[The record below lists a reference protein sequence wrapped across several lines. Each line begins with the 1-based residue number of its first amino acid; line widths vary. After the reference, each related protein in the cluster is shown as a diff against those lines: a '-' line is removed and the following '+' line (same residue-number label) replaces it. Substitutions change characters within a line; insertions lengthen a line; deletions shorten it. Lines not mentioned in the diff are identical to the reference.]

1 MSRRV
6 IKKLTR
12 WYRSGI
18 LSKLKTVYASKGE
31 HVRMES
37 ANTMDRMLCL
47 FQACRDAV
55 EYEKKLSKWLDTE
68 AKISVEYEASDLATA
83 KLIINKREVCSLTAD
98 DPVSSLDELMCWVW
112 ATMVLGDYTNMRTP
126 TIEA

>member
-1 MSRRV
+1 MVTRL
-6 IKKLTR
+6 KKL
-12 WYRSGI
+12 YDAI
-18 LSKLKTVYASKGE
+18 GE
-31 HVRMES
+31 VVRMES
-37 ANTMDRMLCL
+37 TEPMDKMLCL
-47 FQACRDAV
+47 FQACHDAV

-83 KLIINKREVCSLTAD
+83 KLTIDNREVCRLTAE

>member
-1 MSRRV
+1 MVGKS
-6 IKKLTR
+6 
-12 WYRSGI
+12 
-18 LSKLKTVYASKGE
+18 KTVYASKGE
-31 HVRMES
+31 AVRMES

-55 EYEKKLSKWLDTE
+55 EYEKKLSKWLDLE

-83 KLIINKREVCSLTAD
+83 CLIVDDREVCRLTSD

-112 ATMVLGDYTNMRTP
+112 ATMVRGDYTNMRTP

>member
-1 MSRRV
+1 MV
-6 IKKLTR
+6 A
-12 WYRSGI
+12 
-18 LSKLKTVYASKGE
+18 KLKTLYDVIGE
-31 HVRMES
+31 AVRMES
-37 ANTMDRMLCL
+37 TESMDKMLCL

-83 KLIINKREVCSLTAD
+83 KLIIDKREVCSLTAD